1 MKPIVEYLKAV
12 RGEMTHVTWPTTEQA
27 IAYTA
32 LVIGISVFVALLLG
46 GFDFIFTFGVEKIL
60 IFKQGGV

>member
-1 MKPIVEYLKAV
+1 MNSFIEYIKAV
-12 RGEMTHVTWPTTEQA
+12 RGEFSHVTWPTTNQA

-46 GFDFIFTFGVEKIL
+46 GVDFLFTLGIEKI
-60 IFKQGGV
+60 IEFKQ

>member
-1 MKPIVEYLKAV
+1 MQPLIDYIKAV
-12 RGEMTHVTWPTTEQA
+12 RGELTHVTWPTTQQA

-46 GFDFIFTFGVEKIL
+46 GFDFIFTFGIEKIL
-60 IFKQGGV
+60 LLKQG